1 MSTNDEP
8 QSVPTSMEDACAIIG
23 AMLPIITEHMPD
35 VGIMVIAVTRNGDLT
50 SVTNLKDVLA
60 LDVLAKLTARIQRGN
75 PDERRRPN

>member
-1 MSTNDEP
+1 VSTDDKAP
-8 QSVPTSMEDACAIIG
+8 PVPTSMEDACSFIG

-35 VGIMVIAVTRNGDLT
+35 VGIVVIAVTRNGDLT